1 MCVGRESVYVGGRER
16 GENVGWVG
24 KHNDLANCILEVFD
38 NFDHNFVVGILDS
51 MWVFQCYS
59 EEIAVVKNYLLVSA

>member
-1 MCVGRESVYVGGRER
+1 MWAAGRGVRTW
-16 GENVGWVG
+16 GELE

-38 NFDHNFVVGILDS
+38 NFDHNFVVGILLDS

-59 EEIAVVKNYLLVSA
+59 EEIAVVKNSLLVSA